1 MTVPLAAPVFR
12 SAGVSRVPG
21 ALLTASL
28 VVSALSLI
36 PFGFVLWVVADTGLP
51 MLRTLLLRPRI
62 ADLLLN
68 TALLLGLTLPL
79 TAAISVAL
87 AWLTERSD
95 LKGAGFWSA
104 LAAAPLAIPAFV
116 HAYAWIGQFPTMQG
130 VAAAVLISTAAYFP
144 FVYLPV
150 AATLR
155 RLDPALEDVAASL
168 GHTNAR
174 IFLRVVVPQL
184 RLPICA
190 GSLLVGLHLL
200 AEYGL
205 YATVRYDTFTTAI
218 FDQFQSAYAGPAAN
232 AMASVLILCCLL
244 LLWLDAIAR
253 GRERYARVGAGAA
266 RSPRRM
272 ALGRAAPAA
281 FAFVA
286 VVAVLGVG
294 VPAAT
299 LGRWLVKGGLAV
311 WTTDDIARAVAGTAW
326 LAFLGGAVTTLAA
339 IPMAWLSVRAN
350 GRLARAME
358 ACQYYTGALPGVVV
372 ALALVAVTIRVVP
385 PLYQTTATLILAYL
399 TLFLSRALTGLR
411 ASLAQ
416 VPVDLEWTAA
426 SLGRSPLRA
435 IGEVT
440 LRVAAPGMAAAFAL
454 VSLGISNELTATLLL
469 APNGVITLAT
479 EFWALSGELDYA
491 AAAPYAALMVAL
503 SVPMTALLHVQSKR
517 IAGR

>member
-1 MTVPLAAPVFR
+1 MTVSFAVPVLR
-12 SAGVSRVPG
+12 SAGITRVPG
-21 ALLTASL
+21 AVLATSL
-28 VVSALSLI
+28 AVSALSLI
-36 PFGFVLWVVADTGLP
+36 PFGFVLWVVVDTGLP
-51 MLRTLLLRPRI
+51 TLQTLLLRPRI
-62 ADLLLN
+62 AQLLLN
-68 TALLLGLTLPL
+68 TGLLLGLTLPL
-79 TAAISVAL
+79 TAAVSVAL

-95 LKGAGFWSA
+95 IKGAGFWSA

-116 HAYAWIGQFPTMQG
+116 HAYAWVGQFPTMQG
-130 VAAAVLISTAAYFP
+130 LWAAVLISTSAYFP

-174 IFLRVVVPQL
+174 IFWRVVVPQL
-184 RLPICA
+184 RLPLCA

-205 YATVRYDTFTTAI
+205 YATVRFDTFTTAI

-232 AMASVLILCCLL
+232 AMAGVLILCCLG
-244 LLWLDAIAR
+244 LLWLDGALR
-253 GRERYARVGAGAA
+253 GRERYARVGSGAA
-266 RSPRRM
+266 RAPRRIE
-272 ALGRAAPAA
+272 LGRAALIA

-286 VVAVLGVG
+286 LVVALGVG
-294 VPAAT
+294 VPAVT
-299 LGRWLVKGGLAV
+299 LARWLIKGGIAV

-326 LAFLGGAVTTLAA
+326 LAFLGGAVVTFAA

-350 GRLARAME
+350 TRLARAME

-399 TLFLSRALTGLR
+399 ALFLSRALSGLR
-411 ASLAQ
+411 ASIAQ

-435 IGEVT
+435 IGAVT
-440 LRVAAPGMAAAFAL
+440 LRVAAPGMAAGFAL
-454 VSLGISNELTATLLL
+454 VALGIANELTATLLL

>member
-1 MTVPLAAPVFR
+1 MRF
-12 SAGVSRVPG
+12 G
-21 ALLTASL
+21 ALFLSVVFSSRIPRAVLVASFAI
-28 VVSALSLI
+28 SALSLI
-36 PFGFVLWVVADTGLP
+36 PFGFVVWVVGDTGLP
-51 MLRTLLLRPRI
+51 TLRALLWRPRV
-62 ADLLLN
+62 AELLLN
-68 TALLLGLTLPL
+68 TGLLLGLTLPL
-79 TAAISVAL
+79 TAALAVAL

-104 LAAAPLAIPAFV
+104 MAAAPLAIPAFV
-116 HAYAWIGQFPTMQG
+116 HAYAWVGLFPTMQG
-130 VAAAVLISTAAYFP
+130 LAATVLISAAAYFP

-168 GHTNAR
+168 GHTKAR
-174 IFLRVVVPQL
+174 IFLRVVLPQL
-184 RLPICA
+184 RLPLCA
-190 GSLLVGLHLL
+190 GGLLVGLHLL

-205 YATVRYDTFTTAI
+205 YATMRFDTFTTAI

-232 AMASVLILCCLL
+232 AMASVLILCCLM
-244 LLWLDAIAR
+244 LLWLDGVAR
-253 GRERYARVGAGAA
+253 GHERYARVGAGAA
-266 RSPRRM
+266 RDARRVR
-272 ALGRAAPAA
+272 LGRAALPALL
-281 FAFVA
+281 FVF
-286 VVAVLGVG
+286 VVAAISVG
-294 VPAAT
+294 VPVFT
-299 LGRWLVKGGLAV
+299 LARWLLKGGLRV
-311 WTTDDIARAVAGTAW
+311 WATDEIAHALLGTAW

-339 IPMAWLSVRAN
+339 APMAWLSVRADN
-350 GRLARAME
+350 RVSRLLE
-358 ACQYYTGALPGVVV
+358 ACQYYTGALPGIVV

-399 TLFLSRALTGLR
+399 TLFLSRALSGLR

-454 VSLGISNELTATLLL
+454 SALGIANELTATLLL
-469 APNGVITLAT
+469 APNGTTTLAT

-491 AAAPYAALMVAL
+491 GAAPYALSMVVL
-503 SVPMTALLHVQSKR
+503 SVPMTALLHAQSKR